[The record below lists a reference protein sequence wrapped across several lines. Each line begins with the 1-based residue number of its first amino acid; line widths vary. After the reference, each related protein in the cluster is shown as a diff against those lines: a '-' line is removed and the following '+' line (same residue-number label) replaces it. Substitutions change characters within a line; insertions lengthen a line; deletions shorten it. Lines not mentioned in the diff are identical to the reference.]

1 MRRLITSIGVLAMIS
16 SFNAKADDIDT
27 AYTVCAMVDYTGVM
41 SADCEISGGKRTL
54 NLSFASDAQTA
65 KQACQMIATISRDKG
80 FIFDKPWKVVIT
92 SPYSNGN
99 QIASCPLPTRS
110 K

>member
-1 MRRLITSIGVLAMIS
+1 MKSLILSSIALAMIS
-16 SFNAKADDIDT
+16 VAVCKADDIDT

-54 NLSFASDAQTA
+54 NLSFAADAQTA

-99 QIASCPLPTRS
+99 QIASCLLPTNSR
-110 K
+110 